1 MNKKFCLIFGTR
13 PEYLK
18 MKPII
23 SQFKLQK
30 NLEFKILYIT
40 QHENINEDID
50 EITIKLKLNNSNTS
64 NRLSDIGSEILSK
77 LPELLLDCSHLIIQG
92 DTATAFYSAL
102 TGFQLN
108 KKIIHIEA
116 GLRTYDIH
124 KPFPEECYRQ
134 MISRMASINFTP
146 HQDSSDILYNEK
158 VFGNIFN
165 VGNTILDLINSY
177 KLNCSMDNIVLITF
191 HRRENWD
198 KIDDLL
204 IGLKNLIIKTPQIK
218 YLWYLHMNPCLQ
230 EKVKNSIYDLPSI
243 ILKQPCNHIEFTKQ
257 ISKSNFI
264 ITDSGGIQE
273 EASFL
278 GKHCIVL
285 RKSTERTHIPEKY
298 ITILEDYKQLDY
310 VYEFIP
316 KEHLSNCN
324 VYGYGDSS
332 NKIINYLST
341 LNF

>member
-1 MNKKFCLIFGTR
+1 MNKCFAIIFGTR

-18 MKPII
+18 MKQII

-30 NLEFKILYIT
+30 IYDFKVIYIT

-50 EITIKLKLNNSNTS
+50 DLTIKLIINQSTNSS
-64 NRLSDIGSEILSK
+64 NRLSDIGSEILTK
-77 LPELLLDCSHLIIQG
+77 LPSLIYSCSHIIVQG

-116 GLRTYDIH
+116 GLRTYDIS

-134 MISRMASINFTP
+134 MISRISSIHFTP
-146 HQDSSDILYNEK
+146 HDDSSNILINEK

-177 KLNCSMDNIVLITF
+177 NLTCSMDNIVLITF

-204 IGLKNLIIKTPQIK
+204 LGLKKLMIKTPNLK
-218 YLWYLHMNPCLQ
+218 YIWYLHMNPELQ
-230 EKVKNSIYDLPSI
+230 KKVKESISNIPSI
-243 ILKQPCNHIEFTKQ
+243 ILKEPCCHIEFTQQMAKT
-257 ISKSNFI
+257 NFI

-285 RKSTERTHIPEKY
+285 RKSTERTHIPDKY
-298 ITILEDYKQLDY
+298 ITIMEDYTLLDN
-310 VYEFIP
+310 VYNNIP
-316 KEHLSNCN
+316 KEPLPVCN

-332 NKIINYLST
+332 SKIINYLSI
-341 LNF
+341 L

>member
-1 MNKKFCLIFGTR
+1 MNNFAIIFGTR

-18 MKPII
+18 IKPII
-23 SQFKLQK
+23 NKFKTQ
-30 NLEFKILYIT
+30 NILKYKVIYVT

-50 EITIKLKLNNSNTS
+50 ETYIKLIIDNCKLT
-64 NRLSDIGSEILSK
+64 NRLSDIGLQILNT
-77 LPELLLDCSHLIIQG
+77 LPNLIHDCSHIIVQG

-108 KKIIHIEA
+108 KQIIHIEA
-116 GLRTYDIH
+116 GLRTYDLS

-134 MISRMASINFTP
+134 MISRITSIHFTP
-146 HQDSSDILYNEK
+146 HDDSSIILKNEK
-158 VFGNIFN
+158 VFGEILN
-165 VGNTILDLINSY
+165 VGNTILDQIKSY
-177 KLNCSMDNIVLITF
+177 NLTCSMENIVLITF

-204 IGLKNLIIKTPQIK
+204 IGLKKLIIKTPEIK
-218 YLWYLHMNPCLQ
+218 YLWYLHMNPDLQ
-230 EKVKNSIYDLPSI
+230 KKVKESICNIPSI
-243 ILKQPCNHIEFTKQ
+243 ILKQPCNHIEFTEQ
-257 ISKSNFI
+257 MAKSNFI

-298 ITILEDYKQLDY
+298 ITILEEYSHIDKIYDL
-310 VYEFIP
+310 IP
-316 KEHLSNCN
+316 KEHLPVCN
-324 VYGYGDSS
+324 IYGNGDSS
-332 NKIINYLST
+332 FKIINYLSI
-341 LNF
+341 LN